1 VGFGDRQAAATTPAD
16 LRQARL
22 AVTAV
27 FFVNGALIASWAP
40 YIPRVKS
47 DLGLSTSSLGVV
59 LLAMAVGAVAAMPAA
74 GVMVERYG
82 ARAVLA
88 VAVGV
93 SYVALPFT
101 LLAPNALTLALV
113 LAVLGAATGVTD
125 VAMNANGAAV
135 EHRYGRPILSSLH
148 GLWSIGAF
156 VGAGT
161 TALVTALGVP
171 AELHLV
177 VAALV
182 FGLAGLAACSRL
194 MPAAER
200 ADDRRPRGARP
211 TRLVLGLAVIAL
223 AAFLAEGAITD
234 WGPLY
239 LRTSL
244 DESATVSAA
253 GYAVFVGSMA
263 LMRLTGDRLTARA
276 GRVPVVR
283 IGALLAGIALAVALL
298 VEQPAAT
305 FVAFACIGL
314 GLANVFP
321 LVVSAAGRTRSPAL
335 AIATVST
342 GGYAGILIGPPA
354 IGFAAD
360 AFSLPVAL
368 GLVVG
373 LCALIAA
380 LAGLV
385 HGNRETGIET

>member
-1 VGFGDRQAAATTPAD
+1 VGSVERQAAGTAPGE
-16 LRQARL
+16 LRSARL

-27 FFVNGALIASWAP
+27 FFVNGALTASWAP
-40 YIPRVKS
+40 YIPRIKG
-47 DLGLSTSSLGVV
+47 DLGLSTSSLGIV
-59 LLAMAVGAVAAMPAA
+59 LLAMAVGAVAVMPAA
-74 GVMVERYG
+74 GLMVERLG
-82 ARAVLA
+82 ARSVLA
-88 VAVGV
+88 VAVGI

-101 LLAPNALTLALV
+101 LLAPSTLALV
-113 LAVLGAATGVTD
+113 AVLVVMGAATGVTD

-135 EHRYGRPILSSLH
+135 EHRYGRPIMSSLH
-148 GLWSIGAF
+148 GLWSVGAF
-156 VGAGT
+156 VAAGT

-171 AELHLV
+171 AEWHLV
-177 VAALV
+177 CAALIL
-182 FGLAGLAACSRL
+182 GSAGLFACTRL

-200 ADDRRPRGARP
+200 PDDRRPGRIRP
-211 TRLVLGLAVIAL
+211 SRLVLGLALISFSAY
-223 AAFLAEGAITD
+223 LAEGALND

-239 LRTSL
+239 LRGSL
-244 DESATVSAA
+244 GESAAVGAA

-283 IGALLAGIALAVALL
+283 VGALLAGVAFALALL
-298 VEQPAAT
+298 AAQPAAT

-321 LVVSAAGRTRSPAL
+321 LVVSAAGRSPAPAM
-335 AIATVST
+335 AIATVSM

-360 AFSLPVAL
+360 VFSLPIAL
-368 GLVVG
+368 GLVVA
-373 LCALIAA
+373 LCALVAA

-385 HGNRETGIET
+385 RAT

>member
-1 VGFGDRQAAATTPAD
+1 VGSVDRQAAATTPVD

-27 FFVNGALIASWAP
+27 FFVNGALLASWAP
-40 YIPRVKS
+40 YIPHVKS
-47 DLGLSTSSLGVV
+47 DLGLSSSSLGVV
-59 LLAMAVGAVAAMPAA
+59 LLAMAFGAVAVMPAA
-74 GVMVERYG
+74 GFLVQRYG

-93 SYVALPFT
+93 GYVALPFT
-101 LLAPNALTLALV
+101 LLAPSAWALAGVLV
-113 LAVLGAATGVTD
+113 VMGAATGVTD

-135 EHRYGRPILSSLH
+135 EHRYGRPILSGLH

-156 VGAGT
+156 VAAGT

-171 AELHLV
+171 PELHLV
-177 VAALV
+177 SAALV
-182 FGLAGLAACSRL
+182 FGLVGLAACSRL

-200 ADDRRPRGARP
+200 SEERRPRGARP
-211 TRLVLGLAVIAL
+211 TRLVLGLALIAFSS
-223 AAFLAEGAITD
+223 FLAEGAITD

-239 LRTSL
+239 LRSSL
-244 DESATVSAA
+244 GESATVGAA

-263 LMRLTGDRLTARA
+263 FMRLTGDRLTARA

-283 IGALLAGIALAVALL
+283 AGGLLAGVALAAALL
-298 VEQPAAT
+298 VGQPAAT
-305 FVAFACIGL
+305 FIAFGCIGV

-321 LVVSAAGRTRSPAL
+321 LVVSASGRTRMPAL

-342 GGYAGILIGPPA
+342 GGYAGILIGPPV

-373 LCALIAA
+373 LCALMAA

-385 HGNRETGIET
+385 GERESRSER